1 MIISKKVCMLGS
13 FAVGKTS
20 LIRRFIVS
28 IFEEKY
34 QTSVGVKVDKKQI
47 SIDNHQLNM
56 MLWDLAGED
65 TFNSLQQN
73 FLRGS
78 SGFILVADGTRSS
91 SLEKS
96 LELYERIRSDYPE
109 AAFILVLNKV
119 DLKDHWQIT
128 DDQIEALK
136 EDGWRIFLTS
146 AKTGEQVELIFEALG
161 RLMLGL
167 EVAV

>member
-1 MIISKKVCMLGS
+1 MLGS

>member
-1 MIISKKVCMLGS
+1 MISKKVCMLGS

-47 SIDNHQLNM
+47 TIDDKQLNM

-65 TFNSLQQN
+65 AFNTLQQN

-78 SGFILVADGTRSS
+78 SGFILVADGTRQS

-96 LELYERIRSDYPE
+96 LELYQRIRPDYPE
-109 AAFILVLNKV
+109 AAFVLVLNKV
-119 DLKDHWQIT
+119 DLQESWQVS
-128 DDQIEALK
+128 DEQLRALRA
-136 EDGWRIFLTS
+136 DGWQIFLTS
-146 AKTGEQVELIFEALG
+146 AKTGEQVELLFEQLG
-161 RLMLGL
+161 RLMLHQ
-167 EVAV
+167 EIAT